1 MGYRITRFAST
12 DLPARREMQDA
23 ITGRVQSSLVR
34 LPGGKVFDAHGTET
48 AIGEGYPVK
57 VGGAVHAAT
66 PAALKTAVYALR
78 ALKGVQDK
86 LYRTPDGGSAN
97 SEWVEA
103 RCDNVESIRDWRNR
117 LWENVVFYFTVLD
130 DVWSGAAGETNI
142 TLDASPK
149 SGEVTNSGNAVVRDL
164 TITIAA
170 EGTAITQV
178 DIENLE
184 TGHVSKIR
192 YSGSITAGQSLVIDC
207 GALSVK
213 NNAVD
218 DWDNL
223 SIEAAHEIDEWL
235 RLMPGNNTIRVTRT
249 GGGATSVATLNWR
262 HGYM

>member
-1 MGYRITRFAST
+1 MGYWITRFGTT
-12 DLPARREMQDA
+12 DLPARRQMQDA
-23 ITGRVQSSLVR
+23 ITGRVQSSVIG
-34 LPGGKVFDAHGTET
+34 LPGGHVFDAHGTET

-57 VGGAVHAAT
+57 VGGVVCAAT
-66 PAALKTAVYALR
+66 PAALKTAVYLLR

-103 RCDNVESIRDWRNR
+103 RCDSVESIRDWRNR
-117 LWENVVFYFTVLD
+117 LWENVVLYFTVLD
-130 DVWSGAAGETNI
+130 DVWSGAAGEKNI
-142 TLDASPK
+142 ALTTGADEGEADNTGDA
-149 SGEVTNSGNAVVRDL
+149 TVRDL

-170 EGTAITQV
+170 VGSAITQV

-207 GALSVK
+207 GALTVK
-213 NNAVD
+213 NNGVD

-223 SIEAAHEIDEWL
+223 SIESAHQIDEWL
-235 RLMPGNNTIRVTRT
+235 RLKSGENTIRVTRT
-249 GGGATSVATLNWR
+249 GGSADSMATVNWY
-262 HGYM
+262 HAYL

>member
-23 ITGRVQSSLVR
+23 ITGRVQSSMVG
-34 LPGGKVFDAHGTET
+34 LPGGKVFDAHGSET

-66 PAALKTAVYALR
+66 PAALKTAVYLLR

-103 RCDNVESIRDWRNR
+103 RCDAVESVRDWRHR
-117 LWENVVFYFTVLD
+117 LWENVVLHFTVLD
-130 DVWSGAAGETNI
+130 DVWSGAAGEKNI
-142 TLDASPK
+142 TLATGTDE
-149 SGEVTNSGNAVVRDL
+149 GEANNLGNAIVHDL

-170 EGTAITQV
+170 VDSAITQV

-184 TGHVSKIR
+184 AGHVSKIR
-192 YSGSITAGQSLVIDC
+192 YAGSITAGQSLVIDC

-218 DWDNL
+218 DWDNF
-223 SIEAAHEIDEWL
+223 SVESAHEIDEWL

-249 GGGATSVATLNWR
+249 GGSADSVATLNWY
-262 HGYM
+262 HAYA